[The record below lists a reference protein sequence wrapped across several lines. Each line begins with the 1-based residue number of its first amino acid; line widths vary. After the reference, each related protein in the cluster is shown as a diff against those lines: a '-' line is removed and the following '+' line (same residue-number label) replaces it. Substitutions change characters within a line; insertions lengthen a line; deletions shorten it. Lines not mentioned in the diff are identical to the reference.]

1 MNTVKTAIAIPKQ
14 DFVIVER
21 LRKRLHKTRSQL
33 LVEAFREW
41 LENRRKKEEDER
53 YAEAY
58 RKQPEDAA
66 EMDAMLRATAGTW
79 PKENW

>member
-1 MNTVKTAIAIPKQ
+1 MNTIKTAIAIPKQ
-14 DFVIVER
+14 DFIVVEK
-21 LRKRLHKTRSQL
+21 LRKKLHKTRSQI

-41 LENRRKKEEDER
+41 VEKRRAQKLDDQ

-66 EMDAMLRATAGTW
+66 ELHAMLQGTASTW
-79 PKENW
+79 PKEDW